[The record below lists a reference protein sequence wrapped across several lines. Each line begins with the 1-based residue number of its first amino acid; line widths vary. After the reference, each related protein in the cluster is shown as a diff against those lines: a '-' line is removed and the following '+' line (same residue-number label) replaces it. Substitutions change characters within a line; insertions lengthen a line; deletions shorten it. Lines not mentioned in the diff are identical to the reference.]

1 MSYSSNSDIQTR
13 LGSKYVTLTDD
24 TSPGVAD
31 ETRVTQARQFAEA
44 EVDSYLARRFAVP
57 VNTTGQTDLEIALR
71 AVSVDLAIHRL
82 YERKPPVPVEIVQRR
97 AAAVA
102 WLAGIANGSIVLPAN
117 TELAPN
123 QTQDLPGTATG
134 RKKTLTEA
142 ELADF

>member
-1 MSYSSNSDIQTR
+1 MSYSLNSDIQTR
-13 LGSKYVTLTDD
+13 LGSKYVSLTDD

-57 VNTTGQTDLEIALR
+57 IDPGGNSDLATALK

-82 YERKPPVPVEIVQRR
+82 YERKPPVPIEIVQRR
-97 AAAVA
+97 AAAIA
-102 WLAGIANGSIVLPAN
+102 WLQGVASGSIVLPADV
-117 TELAPN
+117 ELAPN
-123 QTQDLPGTATG
+123 QTQGLAGSATG
-134 RKKTLTEA
+134 KKKILTAA